1 MNGVPSLATVIWVA
15 IGVIGAI
22 VVWKV
27 GIALLRAVTQAPPP
41 PPPPGEMR
49 RINVRYRCQI
59 CGAELRMTMAPDEDP
74 PPPRHCLEEMVEI
87 APLYD

>member
-1 MNGVPSLATVIWVA
+1 VIGVPSLATVIWVA

-49 RINVRYRCQI
+49 KINVRYRCQI
-59 CGAELRMTMAPDEDP
+59 CGVELRMTMAPDDDP

>member
-1 MNGVPSLATVIWVA
+1 VIGVPALATVIWVA

-27 GIALLRAVTQAPPP
+27 GITLLRAVSQPPP
-41 PPPPGEMR
+41 PAPPPGEMR
-49 RINVRYRCQI
+49 KINVRYRCQV
-59 CGAELRMTMAPDEDP
+59 CGVELRLTMAPDDDP